1 MDKNK
6 PIILIAD
13 DNTSNL
19 QLLGSIL
26 SKAGY
31 DIAFALNGE
40 ETLEKAKNTIF
51 DLILLDVL
59 MPGIDGLEVC
69 RRLKTI
75 PETQNIPIIFL
86 IIKNDSDSII
96 KGFDA
101 GGHDYVP
108 KPYNSH
114 ELLSRIRLHLQLE
127 QQKRMLQSVNLMLEQ
142 KVIERTSQLQ
152 DANKQL
158 SRLDKA
164 KSDFLHLINHE
175 LRTPLNGIIGFSEIL
190 KDSIT
195 SPQQKTFIEFIT
207 KSADRLVRLSEAALL
222 ITSLQADNYKV
233 KAQPILLKDI
243 VDWSV
248 ERCNDK
254 AKLNEIEIVKNIN
267 PEDIVFTIDRDL
279 CTSCFEIVLLNA
291 IEHSPPFSQV
301 FVNCYIEPDKQDYLV
316 VEVIDS
322 GSGFSDEAVTQL
334 YEFFCADDIDFHS
347 EGFGLGLA
355 TAKLIMDT
363 ITGKISIKNLAGKG
377 ASVKLY
383 FKK

>member
-254 AKLNEIEIVKNIN
+254 AMLNEIEIVKSIN

-291 IEHSPPFSQV
+291 IEHSPPSSQV